1 MQNINARFEL
11 ELFCVQCHIADYDV
25 FIEKCLNLYSLLTV
39 ANQDVNLT
47 RIEDESAFW
56 DRHIADSIAIAMFFP
71 ELTTAS
77 LALADIGCGA
87 GFPAIPLAMA
97 FPQLKITAIDSIAK
111 KTRFV
116 ELAAE
121 KLEIRNLEVVTARS
135 KELPH
140 KPGWCERFDIVSAR
154 AVADAR
160 SLFRENRQL
169 LKKSG
174 KFIFYKT
181 PDQITAEI
189 EEVRKASSKYGLN
202 WQTTP
207 AFQLPGGSGQR
218 QFLFT

>member
-1 MQNINARFEL
+1 MPNINAHFEL
-11 ELFCVQCHIADYDV
+11 EPFCVQCHIADPGV
-25 FIEKCLNLYSLLTV
+25 FIEKCLNLYTLLTA

-47 RIEDESAFW
+47 RIEDEPAFW
-56 DRHIADSIAIAMFFP
+56 DRHIADSIAIARFFP
-71 ELTTAS
+71 ELATDS
-77 LALADIGCGA
+77 LTLADIGCGA
-87 GFPAIPLAMA
+87 GFPAIPLALA

-140 KPGWCERFDIVSAR
+140 KPGWCERFDVVSAR

-169 LKKSG
+169 LKKNG

-181 PDQITAEI
+181 PDQIAAEI
-189 EEVRKASSKYGLN
+189 EEVGKASAKYGLK
-202 WQTTP
+202 WRTTSV
-207 AFQLPGGSGQR
+207 FELPGGSGQR
-218 QFLFT
+218 QFLFA

>member
-1 MQNINARFEL
+1 MPDINASFEI
-11 ELFCVQCHIADYDV
+11 EQFCVQCHIAFPGV
-25 FIEKCLNLYSLLTV
+25 FIEKCLELYSLLTV

-47 RIEDESAFW
+47 RIEDEPAFW
-56 DRHIADSIAIAMFFP
+56 DRHIADSVAIAGFFP
-71 ELTTAS
+71 ELATAS
-77 LALADIGCGA
+77 LSLADIGCGA
-87 GFPAIPLAMA
+87 GFPAIPLALA
-97 FPQLKITAIDSIAK
+97 FPRLKITAIDSIAK

-140 KPGWCERFDIVSAR
+140 KPGWCGRFDIVSAR

-181 PDQITAEI
+181 PDQIAAEI
-189 EEVRKASSKYGLN
+189 EDVRKASAKYGLN
-202 WQTTP
+202 WQSSP
-207 AFQLPGGSGQR
+207 VFELPGGSGQR